1 MAEFGLKL
9 RYFPARARGES
20 IRMLLRHKQI
30 PFEDIVIRGPEFAK
44 MKPELPT
51 GQLPVLEVNGR
62 NYPESGSQL
71 RFIGQITSTIPT
83 DPVKFFAADATYE
96 VARGLSLIEPII
108 NRFEGDVL
116 TEQYKNYF
124 ENQLPPRLTY
134 LSKTLAD
141 RPFFGG
147 DVACYADFGIWPYL
161 DNTETVKPNSV
172 THTNLKDWMQR
183 FAALVEVKKY
193 LDERLEIRE
202 ERRLVIEQL
211 QSTQ

>member
-1 MAEFGLKL
+1 MAELGLKL
-9 RYFPARARGES
+9 RYFPARARGEA

-30 PFEDIVIRGPEFAK
+30 PFEDIVIRGPEFMK
-44 MKPELPT
+44 LKPELPT

-83 DPVKFFAADATYE
+83 DPVQFLAADAAYE
-96 VARGLSLIEPII
+96 VARGLAPIEPII
-108 NRFEGDVL
+108 NRFEGDML

-124 ENQLPPRLTY
+124 EKLLTPRLTF
-134 LSKTLAD
+134 LSETLAD
-141 RPFFGG
+141 RPFYGG

-161 DNTETVKPNSV
+161 DNTETVKPDSV
-172 THTNLKDWMQR
+172 TPANLKDWMQR
-183 FAALVEVKKY
+183 LASLEEVKKY
-193 LDERLEIRE
+193 LAERLEIRE

-211 QSTQ
+211 RSSG